1 MTGGFGPDHLP
12 YGSVRTED
20 GRRLPVVR
28 LGDAVL
34 DLTPLG
40 LFNDGSLDPLMI
52 GGPEIWHQVRTA
64 VIDRVAADPELVP
77 LDQVEPVMPF
87 AVADYADFYAN
98 EHHAINAG
106 RILRPGGAPLNP
118 NWRHLPVGY
127 HGRSASVVV
136 SGTPVRRP
144 SGQYRDPDG
153 EVRFGPSQ
161 RLDFEAEV
169 GFVVGVG
176 NEAGIPIPV
185 DDFADHVF
193 GVVLLND
200 WSARDLQFW
209 ESAPLGPFLGK
220 SFATSVSA
228 WVTPLAALSAAWTA
242 PPPRDPQPLPYLDD
256 SARPSG
262 LDLALEVAVNGSVV
276 ARPSF
281 ASMYWTPAQLL
292 AHLTVNGAPTRAGD
306 LFGSGTVSG
315 PGRDQRGCLLE
326 LTENGA
332 EPVRLDDGT
341 LRRYL
346 EDGDEVTLT
355 ATAPTATGRLTLG
368 EVFGRIVP

>member
-1 MTGGFGPDHLP
+1 
-12 YGSVRTED
+12 
-20 GRRLPVVR
+20 
-28 LGDAVL
+28 VL

-40 LFNDGSLDPLMI
+40 LFSDGSLDPLLI
-52 GGPEIWHQVRTA
+52 GGPEIWRQVRAA
-64 VIDRVAADPELVP
+64 VIDRVAAEPELLP
-77 LDQVEPVMPF
+77 LDRVQPVLAF
-87 AVADYADFYAN
+87 SVADYTDFYAN
-98 EHHAINAG
+98 EHHATNAG
-106 RILRPGGAPLNP
+106 RILRPGGAPLAP

-136 SGTPVRRP
+136 TGTPVRRP
-144 SGQYRDPDG
+144 SGQYRAPDG
-153 EVRFGPSQ
+153 SVRFGPSE

-176 NEAGIPIPV
+176 NEAGTAIPV
-185 DDFADHVF
+185 DDFGEHVF

-228 WVTPLAALSAAWTA
+228 WVTPLTALSAAWTA

-256 SARPSG
+256 SSRPSG

-281 ASMYWTPAQLL
+281 VSMYWTPAQLL

-315 PGRDQRGCLLE
+315 PRRDQRGCLLE

-332 EPVRLDDGT
+332 EPLRLDDGT

-346 EDGDEVTLT
+346 EDGDEVLLT
-355 ATAPTATGRLTLG
+355 ASAPSPIGRLTLG
-368 EVFGRIVP
+368 EVRGRIVP